1 MKSVITGRTLLLA
14 GILLIA
20 ANLRAP
26 FTGLPPLLDPISAE
40 LGLGTVA
47 TGALTTLPLLAFAI
61 VSPFGA
67 TFARVLGLE
76 RALFSALIAI
86 ATGIILRSVAGVWGL
101 YIGTAIIGMGIAIG
115 NVLLPSLVKRDFPQQ
130 IASLT
135 GAYAVTMG
143 VAAAAASAA
152 VVPLSQSLGWR
163 IALGSFL
170 ILPVVALVLWVKQLG
185 SSTKTGAAAAVPSQ
199 SSSPLWR
206 SPLAWQITL
215 FLGLNSTVYYVIIG
229 WLPTILVDA
238 GVPLAQAGSLH
249 GALQLA
255 SAIPGLVLG
264 PILKRMKD
272 QRLAAAAV
280 TLFTAIA
287 SLGFLLAPQFALL
300 WSVLFG
306 IGTGAGI
313 ILGLSFIA
321 MRTSSA
327 HQAAKLSG
335 LAQCFGYLLAAT
347 GPMAVG
353 ALHDHLGNWN
363 IPLTLCAIL
372 ALTAMLM
379 GIQAGKNRRIAP

>member
-1 MKSVITGRTLLLA
+1 
-14 GILLIA
+14 
-20 ANLRAP
+20 
-26 FTGLPPLLDPISAE
+26 
-40 LGLGTVA
+40 
-47 TGALTTLPLLAFAI
+47 
-61 VSPFGA
+61 
-67 TFARVLGLE
+67 
-76 RALFSALIAI
+76 
-86 ATGIILRSVAGVWGL
+86 
-101 YIGTAIIGMGIAIG
+101 
-115 NVLLPSLVKRDFPQQ
+115 
-130 IASLT
+130 
-135 GAYAVTMG
+135 
-143 VAAAAASAA
+143 
-152 VVPLSQSLGWR
+152 
-163 IALGSFL
+163 
-170 ILPVVALVLWVKQLG
+170 
-185 SSTKTGAAAAVPSQ
+185 
-199 SSSPLWR
+199 
-206 SPLAWQITL
+206 
-215 FLGLNSTVYYVIIG
+215 
-229 WLPTILVDA
+229 
-238 GVPLAQAGSLH
+238 GSLH

-300 WSVLFG
+300 WSILFG

-363 IPLTLCAIL
+363 IPLALCVIL
-372 ALTAMLM
+372 SLTAMLM
-379 GIQAGKNRRIAP
+379 GMQAGHKRRSAPQQNTHAQHK